1 MCRQL
6 SIALGLA
13 AMPGL
18 AADMGD
24 ATASPDKS
32 HYNLFSPTPD
42 EFMRELAADRP
53 DKTDCPFTV
62 DAGHFQ
68 LEMDFA
74 NLTYNSPNGER
85 GHVQSTAFE
94 AAPMNL
100 KVGLL
105 NNVDFQLVFTPY
117 RWERTDNRDS
127 RKITENSGFEG
138 ITPRFKI
145 NLLGNDGGFLAVAL
159 IPFLK
164 LPASQDHLGNG
175 AAEGGL
181 GIPYAFDIP
190 GWDVGL
196 QSTFRFN
203 RNETDSGRHTEFGN
217 SISVGHRL
225 IGNFSGFVEFF
236 SNVSTEQ
243 GSTWVGTVDSW
254 LTYEVSKN
262 LRLDGGVYIGVTP
275 AADDWHPWLGMTWR
289 Y

>member
-1 MCRQL
+1 MCRRL
-6 SIALGLA
+6 SIVLSLAVTPALAGEA
-13 AMPGL
+13 
-18 AADMGD
+18 GD
-24 ATASPDKS
+24 AAVSPDKNQ
-32 HYNLFSPTPD
+32 YNLFNPTPD
-42 EFMRELAADRP
+42 ELMRELNADRP

-68 LEMDFA
+68 VEMDFA
-74 NLTYNSPNGER
+74 NLTYNRPNSER
-85 GHVQSTAFE
+85 GNVQSTAFE
-94 AAPMNL
+94 MAPMNL

-117 RWERTDNRDS
+117 CWERTDNRDS
-127 RKITENSGFEG
+127 RKITEDSGFEG

-175 AAEGGL
+175 AVEGGL

-196 QSTFRFN
+196 QTTFRFN
-203 RNETDSGRHTEFGN
+203 RNETDSGRHAEFDN
-217 SISVGHRL
+217 SISIGRRVVGNL
-225 IGNFSGFVEFF
+225 SAYVEFF

-243 GSTWVGTVDSW
+243 EATWAGTVDTW
-254 LTYEVSKN
+254 LTYQVSKN

-275 AADDWHPWLGMTWR
+275 AADDWHPWVGVTWR